1 MHQLLRCYDINV
13 RLGHHDSL
21 MKAELVTARFWDL
34 IKIRLPWLVVGFG
47 GGLLASIIVSRF
59 ETSLRENI
67 ALAFFIPV
75 VTYMSDAIGTQTET
89 ILVRAL
95 TNLQFNIAK
104 YVWRELFVGAIIG
117 SILGIVAG
125 IFAYFI
131 SASSDIAFI
140 VGLSLFLSMTVAAVL
155 ACATPLVLRSL
166 GKDPAVGSGPFTT
179 AIQDVVS
186 LTIYFTVAILFL

>member
-1 MHQLLRCYDINV
+1 MNV

-34 IKIRLPWLVVGFG
+34 IKIRLPWLVVGLL
-47 GGLLASIIVSRF
+47 GGLMASIIVSRF

-75 VTYMSDAIGTQTET
+75 VAYMSDAIGTQTET
-89 ILVRAL
+89 ILIRAL
-95 TNLQFNIAK
+95 TNLQFNIAS
-104 YVWRELFVGAIIG
+104 YIWRELFVGAVIG
-117 SILGIVAG
+117 SILGVVAG
-125 IFAYFI
+125 MFAYFL
-131 SASSDIAFI
+131 SASSDVAFI

-186 LTIYFTVAILFL
+186 LTIYFTVAVLLL